1 MKNEFDYPINSAG
14 RKMTQKFLVSL
25 KNEIVGE
32 VLKRIERDI
41 KDYDMTHYIY
51 IIDNDSRLLG
61 VVSIRDLLSSSKN
74 RKIGDIMKRN
84 LISVSPDSDREK
96 AADLAVK
103 HNIKAIPVVERRKLV
118 GVISTDEILKT
129 LNKALRE
136 DVLHLAG
143 IHRSHLKYEN
153 TLEVPLFFGL
163 VHRLPW
169 LILGLIGITFAAI
182 FIGFFEKMLD
192 NYLIIAFFIPAIVYM
207 SNALGT
213 QHQTLFIRD
222 LAVLGKDLN
231 IKKYILKQ
239 MTIGVLLALIISI
252 LLYLIIL
259 IFWKQPF
266 MSLVISCSM
275 FITISFSSFTAL
287 MITLIINKLKLDPA
301 LGSGPFGTIISD
313 VSSII
318 IYLLVAVLFIGI

>member
-1 MKNEFDYPINSAG
+1 MKKYLDYPINSVG
-14 RKMTQKFLVSL
+14 KKMTQKFLVSL

-51 IIDNDSRLLG
+51 IVDNDSRLAG

-74 RKIGDIMKRN
+74 RKIGEIMKKN
-84 LISVSPDSDREK
+84 LISVSPDTDREK

-103 HNIKAIPVVERRKLV
+103 HNIKAIPVVERKKLV

-129 LNKALRE
+129 LNRALRE
-136 DVLHLAG
+136 DILHLAG
-143 IHRSHLKYEN
+143 IHKSHLKYEN

-163 VHRLPW
+163 IHRLPW

-192 NYLIIAFFIPAIVYM
+192 SYLILAFFIPAIVYM

-222 LAVLGKDLN
+222 LAILGKELN

-266 MSLVISCSM
+266 MSFVIACSM
-275 FITISFSSFTAL
+275 FITVSLSGFTAL
-287 MITLIINKLKLDPA
+287 IITLIIKKLNLDPA
-301 LGSGPFGTIISD
+301 LGSGPFATIISD
-313 VSSII
+313 VTSII
-318 IYLLVAVLFIGI
+318 IYFLVALLFLRI